1 MTGRAERTEVAMKW
15 STLIVALVLVI
26 ALVSVATAG
35 SAWVLWNEYVKFE
48 GQSTGESSV
57 KFWDVINAFEDR
69 QQCLAQAAKYMESV
83 TTRYQNSSDAKLTTD
98 EVGGRT
104 RLHIHFHNH
113 TEIVSALCLPDTLD
127 PREKK

>member
-1 MTGRAERTEVAMKW
+1 MKW

-26 ALVSVATAG
+26 ALASVARGG

-69 QQCLAQAAKYMESV
+69 QQCLAQAEKYIESV
-83 TTRYQNSSDAKLTTD
+83 ITRYQKPSDTKLTTD
-98 EVGGRT
+98 EVGGRR

-127 PREKK
+127 PRDKKG

>member
-1 MTGRAERTEVAMKW
+1 MKW
-15 STLIVALVLVI
+15 STLIMALVLVI
-26 ALVSVATAG
+26 ALASVATAG

-48 GQSTGESSV
+48 GQLTAESSV

-69 QQCLAQAAKYMESV
+69 QQCLAEAKKYMESLR
-83 TTRYQNSSDAKLTTD
+83 TSYPKQSDAKLTTD

-104 RLHIHFHNH
+104 RLLFHFPNH

>member
-1 MTGRAERTEVAMKW
+1 MKW
-15 STLIVALVLVI
+15 STLIMALVLVI
-26 ALVSVATAG
+26 ALASVATAG

-48 GQSTGESSV
+48 GQLTAESSV
-57 KFWDVINAFEDR
+57 KFWDVINAFENR
-69 QQCLAQAAKYMESV
+69 QQCLAQAKKYMESLR
-83 TTRYQNSSDAKLTTD
+83 TRHPNASDAKLTTD

-104 RLHIHFHNH
+104 RLLFHFQNH